1 MNDFKLVYDF
11 LNDPN
16 TFSWA
21 DKMLIPMAGILLIS
35 YLFKKKIKKFRVWVI
50 ILTIFSS
57 GVSIFATTL
66 EYTGYAD
73 TIKAI
78 EKGETLVVEGKVTNF
93 KHLDDKNHS
102 SGESFKVNG
111 VKFIYS
117 DYHRIHG
124 YHHTCSLGG
133 VICKDGQVIRL
144 SYIKDN
150 LFNRIIKLELA
161 E

>member
-1 MNDFKLVYDF
+1 
-11 LNDPN
+11 
-16 TFSWA
+16 
-21 DKMLIPMAGILLIS
+21 MAGILLIS

-73 TIKAI
+73 TITAI
-78 EKGETLVVEGKVTNF
+78 KTGGTLVVEGGVTNF
-93 KHLDDKNHS
+93 KHLDDDNHS

-133 VICKDGQVIRL
+133 VICKDGQVVRL
-144 SYIKDN
+144 SYIEDN
-150 LFNRIIKLELA
+150 LFNRIVKLELA